1 MARMTIFNPDMVK
14 LLPKFM
20 KSDESDRALA
30 HAMDVLLAIPA
41 NNAKILRKWDQIS
54 NMSDAQ
60 LDEMAWEFNIDWWDS
75 SFSLKT
81 KRSVIKTCYRVHEK
95 RGTKWAVEELVNSA
109 FGMGKVTEWFEYGG
123 DPFWFKIQTNATLT
137 EDGMT
142 YFLNMIDKVKSARS
156 HVEMIEVTRTIS
168 QYMHAGTAQ
177 ASFSKCVILD
187 HFQETRKAEIYPH
200 AGTGKGSY
208 SSRNSIMDHFA
219 LDYSAEMVT
228 NIGTAAGQ
236 SQSRS
241 VAMEHFDDVQPH
253 NLTQMAGVAQ
263 INYIKN
269 TIKEE

>member
-1 MARMTIFNPDMVK
+1 MARMTIFKPDMVK

-20 KSDESDRALA
+20 KSDEADRALA
-30 HAMDVLLAIPA
+30 HAMDILLADPA
-41 NNAKILRKWDQIS
+41 SKGKILRKWDQID
-54 NMSDAQ
+54 NMKDAQ

-75 SFSLKT
+75 SFPLEI

-156 HVEMIEVTRTIS
+156 HVEMIEVTRTIN
-168 QYMHAGTAQ
+168 QPMHAGTSQ
-177 ASFSKCVILD
+177 ISFSKCVILD
-187 HFQETRKAEIYPH
+187 HFQETRKAEINPH
-200 AGTGKGSY
+200 AGVGKGSY
-208 SSRNSIMDHFA
+208 NTRNSIMDHFA
-219 LDYSAEMVT
+219 LEYSASIVT
-228 NIGTAAGQ
+228 NAGTATGQ
-236 SQSRS
+236 SQGKAA
-241 VAMEHFDDVQPH
+241 AMEHFDDIQ
-253 NLTQMAGVAQ
+253 LLELSQAAGVAQ

-269 TIKEE
+269 IIKEE

>member
-1 MARMTIFNPDMVK
+1 MARMTIFNPDMLK

-20 KSDESDRALA
+20 KSDEADRALA
-30 HAMDVLLAIPA
+30 HVMDILLADQA
-41 NNAKILRKWDQIS
+41 NKAKILRKWDQID
-54 NMSDAQ
+54 NMNDAQ

-75 SFSLKT
+75 SFSLEI

-156 HVEMIEVTRTIS
+156 HVEMIEVTRTIN
-168 QYMHAGTAQ
+168 QPMHAGTSQ
-177 ASFSKCVILD
+177 ISFSKCVILD
-187 HFQETRKAEIYPH
+187 HFQETRKAEINPH
-200 AGTGKGSY
+200 AGVGKGSY
-208 SSRNSIMDHFA
+208 NTLNSIMDHFA
-219 LDYSAEMVT
+219 LEYSASIVT
-228 NIGTAAGQ
+228 NAGTATGQ
-236 SQSRS
+236 SQGKAA
-241 VAMEHFDDVQPH
+241 AMEHFDDIQ
-253 NLTQMAGVAQ
+253 LLELSQAAGVAQ

-269 TIKEE
+269 IIKEE